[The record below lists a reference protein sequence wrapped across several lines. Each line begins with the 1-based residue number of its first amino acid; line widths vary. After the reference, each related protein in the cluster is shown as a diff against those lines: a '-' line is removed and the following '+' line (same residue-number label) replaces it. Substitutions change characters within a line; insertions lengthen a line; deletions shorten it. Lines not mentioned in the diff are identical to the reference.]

1 MSKSN
6 PDHYKFGK
14 VEVLDITKYLPF
26 PEGNVIKYLARA
38 GRKESESSLDDLL
51 KARKYLDT
59 AIDLAI
65 EAKAIARSEELSLI
79 DEYCCI
85 QQQVPDSITR
95 AGKRKCQ

>member
-1 MSKSN
+1 MSKTN

-38 GRKESESSLDDLL
+38 GRKDNESSLDDLL

-59 AIDLAI
+59 AIDMAI
-65 EAKAIARSEELSLI
+65 EERAIARTKELRLI
-79 DEYCCI
+79 DEYCAI

-95 AGKRKCQ
+95 AGVRKSQ